1 MVEPDDSAGA
11 APLQHGGDLAD
22 AQVLFVDAPRPWLDL
37 STGINPRSYPLPR
50 FSMEAWTRLPGKTE
64 EAALRVAAA
73 QYYRAPGPDRVVAA
87 PGTQV
92 LIGLLGYLRPQSR
105 VAVLSPTYAEH
116 AAAWARAGHAVRQV
130 TRIQALEDCEI
141 AVVTNPNN
149 PDGRIVQRAE
159 LLRLAGVLGKRG
171 GWLVVDEAFAD
182 VADPAISV
190 VPEVDAG
197 GLIVLRSFGKFF
209 GLAGLRLGFAIAN
222 PTLAQRICGALG
234 PWAVAG
240 PALAT
245 GSRALADTAWIAD
258 TRRHLMAVSAEMDRL
273 LAVAGLSVLGGTDL
287 FRLIE
292 SENAPQW
299 FNRLGRAGIYVRR
312 FADQPRWLRFGLPG
326 NEEAL
331 ARLAAALA
339 DASA

>member
-1 MVEPDDSAGA
+1 MIEPHDSAGA

-22 AQVLFVDAPRPWLDL
+22 AQALFVDAPRPWLDL

-50 FSMEAWTRLPGKTE
+50 FSMEAWTRLPGKAE
-64 EAALRVAAA
+64 EAALRAAAA
-73 QYYRAPGPDRVVAA
+73 QYYRAPGPDRAVAA

-130 TRIQALEDCEI
+130 TRIEALEDCEI

-159 LLRLAGVLGKRG
+159 LLRLAGVLAKRA

-190 VPEVDAG
+190 VPDVDAG

-222 PTLAQRICGALG
+222 PTLAQRISGALG
-234 PWAVAG
+234 HWAVAG

-245 GSRALADTAWIAD
+245 GSQALADRAWIAD
-258 TRRHLMAVSAEMDRL
+258 TRRHLAAVSAGMDRL
-273 LAVAGLSVLGGTDL
+273 LAGAGLSVVGGTDL

-339 DASA
+339 DTSA

>member
-37 STGINPRSYPLPR
+37 STGINPRSYPLPC

-92 LIGLLGYLRPQSR
+92 LIGLLGYLRPQGR

-116 AAAWARAGHAVRQV
+116 AAACARAGHAVRQV

-159 LLRLAGVLGKRG
+159 LLRLAGVLAKRG

-190 VPEVDAG
+190 VPDVDAG

-222 PTLAQRICGALG
+222 LTFAQRISGALG

-258 TRRHLMAVSAEMDRL
+258 TRRHLTAVSAEMDRL

>member
-1 MVEPDDSAGA
+1 MAEPDDSAGA
-11 APLQHGGDLAD
+11 ALQHGGDLAD
-22 AQVLFVDAPRPWLDL
+22 ARAQFAHAPRPWLDL
-37 STGINPRSYPLPR
+37 STGINPRSYPLPC
-50 FSMEAWTRLPGKTE
+50 FPMEAWTRLPGKAE
-64 EAALRVAAA
+64 EGTLRAAA
-73 QYYRAPGPDRVVAA
+73 ARCYRASDPDRVVAA

-116 AAAWARAGHAVRQV
+116 AAAWRQAGHALREV
-130 TRIQALEDCEI
+130 TRIEALEDCDI

-149 PDGRIVQRAE
+149 PDGRIVQRSD
-159 LLRLAGVLGKRG
+159 LLRLAGALAQRG

-197 GLIVLRSFGKFF
+197 EIVVLRSFGKFF

-222 PTLAQRICGALG
+222 SALARRISGALG

-245 GSRALADTAWIAD
+245 GAQALADSDWIAD
-258 TRRHLMAVSAEMDRL
+258 TRRQLTAASARMDHL
-273 LAVAGLSVLGGTDL
+273 LAGAGLPVVGGTDL
-287 FRLIE
+287 FRLVE

-326 NEEAL
+326 NEGAWT
-331 ARLAAALA
+331 RLAATLA
-339 DASA
+339 DNSA